1 MITLMQTHNTITKLT
16 ALLALVSLP
25 AARAELPLMPQ
36 PATSFGAA
44 ITGDALY
51 IYGGNTGRAHEF
63 HTECIKGDLFR
74 LKMPDGTA
82 WEKLAGGE
90 PLLGAPMAAH
100 GGFIYR
106 IGGME
111 ARNAKGQ
118 KDDLHSTSHAVRFDP
133 RTNKWEK
140 LPGLPEPR
148 SSHDIA
154 VFGDT
159 LYVGGGWR
167 LKSGN
172 ADGDNGEWHATLLT
186 LDLRAP
192 EKGWTTIP
200 QPFKRRALAV
210 VAFAD
215 RLWFLGGMENDD
227 EPSRR
232 VDWFEPK
239 TGAWGLG
246 PLLPDGS
253 LGGFGMAACT
263 AKGKLLASPIT
274 GKIYA
279 LSADQ
284 KAWDEVSKL
293 AKARFF
299 HRLLPLADQRLVAV
313 GGSSRKGQIPEL
325 EIVDLDAKPAAA
337 AAAPASTSTA
347 AKDVKAPSDPKGGAP
362 WPQWRGANRDGISAE
377 TGWRKDWPADG
388 PRALWRVKVGEGM
401 SSPVIAGGRLFTQ
414 GNDGQ
419 DKEQIFALD
428 AATGEELWKHSLPC
442 KTSAHEMPIV
452 PNGPGATPTVA
463 GGHVFAV
470 TREGDLV
477 CIEANTGQLAWRK
490 NLVTDLG
497 GKRPIYG
504 FSQSPLV
511 EGNTVFVDLG
521 AEKEKTGSTAALD
534 ASTGEVRWKAG
545 TGEAGYSS
553 ARSFTRDGQAYVA
566 MFKGE
571 ALDVFD
577 PRDGRVVWSH
587 RTTARDFTNS
597 VTPVFVGHRI
607 LVSNTGTDEAALL
620 DWDAG
625 AAPDVRPAWTHKQ
638 FALLFNTAIPHDGCL
653 FAFNEKRRGHHEF
666 TCIDAATG
674 ASRWVSDAVPT
685 STFILADGHWLF
697 LTRDGE
703 VVLAPATAAELKP
716 TARFKAVE
724 GKCYATPT
732 LANGRL
738 YIRSNVGDLAAFD
751 LRAPAQAQ
759 R

>member
-1 MITLMQTHNTITKLT
+1 MQIKNILLTL
-16 ALLALVSLP
+16 ALLALTSL
-25 AARAELPLMPQ
+25 RAELPPMPQ

-44 ITGDALY
+44 IDGDALY
-51 IYGGNTGRAHEF
+51 IYGGNTGKAHEF
-63 HTECIKGDLFR
+63 HTECIKGDFFR

-82 WEKLAGGE
+82 WQKMPGGE
-90 PLLGAPMAAH
+90 PLLGAPMVAH

-106 IGGME
+106 VGGME

-118 KDDLHSTSHAVRFDP
+118 KDDLHSTAHAVRFNP
-133 RTNKWEK
+133 KSNQWEK
-140 LPGLPEPR
+140 LPDLPEPR

-154 VFGDT
+154 VLGDT

-172 ADGDNGEWHATLLT
+172 AEGDNGEWHTTLLT

-192 EKGWTTIP
+192 ERGWTTIP
-200 QPFKRRALAV
+200 QPFKRRALAA
-210 VAFAD
+210 VALGE
-215 RLWFLGGMENDD
+215 RIWFLGGMENDD
-227 EPSRR
+227 APSRR

-239 TGAWGLG
+239 TGAWGKG
-246 PLLPDGS
+246 PLLPYGT
-253 LGGFGMAACT
+253 LAGFGMAACA
-263 AKGKLLASPIT
+263 AKGKVLASPLS

-284 KAWDEVSKL
+284 QIWEEIGKL

-299 HRLLPLADQRLVAV
+299 HRLLPLADGRLVAI

-325 EIVDLDAKPAAA
+325 ELVDLDAKPAIASA
-337 AAAPASTSTA
+337 AAAPTSTA
-347 AKDVKAPSDPKGGAP
+347 AHDVKAPSETGGGAP
-362 WPQWRGANRDGISAE
+362 WPQWRGPNRDGISAE

-388 PRALWRVKVGEGM
+388 PRQLWKAKVGEGM
-401 SSPVIAGGRLFTQ
+401 SSPVVAGGRLFTQ

-419 DKEQIFALD
+419 DRENLFALD
-428 AATGEELWKHSLPC
+428 AATGAELWKHSLPC
-442 KTSAHEMPIV
+442 KTTAHEMPIV
-452 PNGPGATPTVA
+452 PNGPGATPTAA
-463 GGHVFAV
+463 GGHVFAL

-477 CIEANTGQLAWRK
+477 SIEANTGKLAWRK
-490 NLVTDLG
+490 NLVIDLG
-497 GKRPIYG
+497 GKRPVYG
-504 FSQSPLV
+504 YAQSPLV
-511 EGNTVFVDLG
+511 ENGTVFVDLG
-521 AEKEKTGSTAALD
+521 AAPEQTGSTVALD
-534 ASTGEVRWKAG
+534 AATGEVRWKTG

-553 ARSFTRDGQAYVA
+553 ARSFTRDGQRYIA

-577 PRDGRVVWSH
+577 PRDGRVAWSF

-597 VTPVFVGHRI
+597 ATPVFVGHRI
-607 LVSNTGTDEAALL
+607 LVSNTSTDESAALL

-625 AAPDVRPAWTHKQ
+625 AAPNVRPAWKHKQ
-638 FALLFNTAIPHDGCL
+638 FALLFNTAIPLGGCL

-666 TCIDAATG
+666 TCVDATTG
-674 ASRWVSDAVPT
+674 ATRWVSDSVPT
-685 STFILADGHWLF
+685 STFILADGHWIF

-703 VVLAPATAAELKP
+703 IVFAPATSEELKP
-716 TARFKAVE
+716 GARFKAVE

-738 YIRSNVGDLAAFD
+738 YVRTNAGELVAFD
-751 LRAPAQAQ
+751 LCANTQAQ